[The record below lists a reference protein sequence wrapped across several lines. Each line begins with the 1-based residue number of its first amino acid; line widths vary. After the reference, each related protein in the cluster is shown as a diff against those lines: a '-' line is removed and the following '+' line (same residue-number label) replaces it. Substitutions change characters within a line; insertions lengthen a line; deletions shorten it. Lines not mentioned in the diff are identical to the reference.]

1 MNYQGFRLKLKFARL
16 LVIPCIL
23 ASMLAGCAT
32 APPQNINNICSIF
45 REYPKWYW
53 AAKDSRKKWGVP
65 ISAQMAIIYYESHF
79 RYDARPPRTT
89 LLGFIPWS
97 RPTSAYGYA
106 QATDGTWATY
116 QRSTGNSRASRTDF
130 ADAID
135 FVGWYANRSYSRL
148 GIAKNNA
155 YSLYLAYHEG
165 DGGYRKRTYLKKRW
179 LLAKAH
185 QVRNKANSYYHQ
197 LIQCESSLPKK
208 SWWFW

>member
-1 MNYQGFRLKLKFARL
+1 MKFQGSNLKLIALFIVPL
-16 LVIPCIL
+16 IL
-23 ASMLAGCAT
+23 TGCAT

-65 ISAQMAIIYYESHF
+65 ISTQMAIIYYESHF
-79 RYDARPPRTT
+79 RYDAQPPRTT

-106 QATDGTWATY
+106 QATDGTWAAY
-116 QRSTGNSRASRTDF
+116 QRATGNTSASRTDF

-135 FVGWYANRSYSRL
+135 FVGWYANRSSSRL
-148 GIAKNNA
+148 GIARNNA

-165 DGGYRKRTYLKKRW
+165 DGGYRSRSYLKKRW
-179 LLAKAH
+179 LLDKAH
-185 QVRNKANSYYHQ
+185 QVRNKANSYYSQ
-197 LIQCESSLPKK
+197 LIRCESSLPKNRGGFGK
-208 SWWFW
+208 NQK